1 MGICKYRQDH
11 VALAFGPE
19 DLQTRPI
26 RIGTRGSRLALIQ
39 ANEARDRLIAAH
51 GLAPEEIEIVTI
63 TTTGDRIR
71 DRPLAEIG
79 GKALFAK
86 EIEEALRD
94 GDIDLAVHS
103 MKDMPGDA
111 TPGLAIPAFLP
122 REDPRDAFMSRVA
135 GDVMALPHGARLGS
149 SSVRRIAQLKH
160 IRPDLVAAPFRGNV
174 ETRLAKLDR
183 GEVDATVLACAGLR
197 RLGLDH
203 EITAAMAPEIMLPA
217 VAQGAIGLQVREID
231 ERMHELVAPLNDA
244 ATAHQMAAERA
255 FLIVLEGSCRTP
267 LAGHAVLDGDR
278 VAFRGMALV
287 LDGSE
292 VFEAR
297 REGAVGDAAALGRE
311 AGEEVRRLAGSK
323 LVV

>member
-1 MGICKYRQDH
+1 
-11 VALAFGPE
+11 
-19 DLQTRPI
+19 LQTRLI
-26 RIGTRGSRLALIQ
+26 RIGSRGSRLALAQ

-51 GLAPEEIEIVTI
+51 DLALADVEIVTI

-86 EIEEALRD
+86 EIEEALLA

-103 MKDMPGDA
+103 MKDMPGEA
-111 TPGLAIPAFLP
+111 TAGLAIPSFLP

-135 GDVMALPHGARLGS
+135 ADVMALPHGAVLGS

-160 IRPDLVAAPFRGNV
+160 LRPDLSAVPFRGNV

-183 GEVDATVLACAGLR
+183 GEADATVLACAGLK
-197 RLGLDH
+197 RLGLGH
-203 EITAAMAPEIMLPA
+203 EITAAMAPEVMLPA
-217 VAQGAIGLQVREID
+217 VAQGAIGLQVRERD

-244 ATAHQMAAERA
+244 ATAHQIAAERA

-267 LAGHAVLDGDR
+267 LAGHAVLSGER
-278 VAFRGMALV
+278 LTFRGMALS

-297 REGAVGDAAALGRE
+297 REGLVHEAEALGRD
-311 AGEEVRRLAGSK
+311 AGEEVARLAGPR
-323 LVV
+323 LVR

>member
-1 MGICKYRQDH
+1 
-11 VALAFGPE
+11 
-19 DLQTRPI
+19 LQTRLI
-26 RIGTRGSRLALIQ
+26 RIGSRGSRLALAQ

-51 GLAPEEIEIVTI
+51 DLAPGDVEIVTI
-63 TTTGDRIR
+63 TTTGDRVR

-86 EIEEALRD
+86 EIEDALLD
-94 GDIDLAVHS
+94 GAIDLAVHS
-103 MKDMPGDA
+103 MKDMPGEA

-135 GDVMALPHGARLGS
+135 KDVMELPHGATLGS

-160 IRPDLVAAPFRGNV
+160 LRPDLVAVPFRGNV

-183 GEVDATVLACAGLR
+183 GDADATVLACAGLK

-203 EITAAMAPEIMLPA
+203 EITAAMAPEVMLPA
-217 VAQGAIGLQVREID
+217 VAQGAIGVQLRQAD

-244 ATAHQMAAERA
+244 ATAWQVAAERA

-267 LAGHAVLDGDR
+267 LAGHAVLHGER
-278 VAFRGMALV
+278 IAFRGMALL

-297 REGAVGDAAALGRE
+297 REGSVRDAQALGRD
-311 AGEEVRRLAGSK
+311 AGEEVKGLAGSR

>member
-1 MGICKYRQDH
+1 
-11 VALAFGPE
+11 
-19 DLQTRPI
+19 LQTGPI
-26 RIGTRGSRLALIQ
+26 RIGTRGSRLALVQ
-39 ANEARDRLIAAH
+39 ASEARDRLIAAH
-51 GLAPEEIEIVTI
+51 GLAPDEVEIVTI

-71 DRPLAEIG
+71 DRPLADIG

-94 GDIDLAVHS
+94 GGIDLAVHS

-111 TPGLAIPAFLP
+111 TPGLTIAAFLP

-135 GDVMALPHGARLGS
+135 GDVMALPRGARLGS
-149 SSVRRIAQLKH
+149 SSVRRIAQLKA
-160 IRPDLVAAPFRGNV
+160 IRPDLVDLPFRGNV

-183 GEVDATVLACAGLR
+183 GEADATVLACAGLR

-203 EITAAMAPEIMLPA
+203 EITVAMAPEIMLPA
-217 VAQGAIGLQVREID
+217 VAQGAIGVQVREGD
-231 ERMHELVAPLNDA
+231 DRMHELVAPLNDA
-244 ATAHQMAAERA
+244 PTAYQMAAERA

-278 VAFRGMALV
+278 IAFRGMALV

-297 REGAVGDAAALGRE
+297 REGAVGDAVALGRE

>member
-1 MGICKYRQDH
+1 
-11 VALAFGPE
+11 
-19 DLQTRPI
+19 LQTRLI
-26 RIGTRGSRLALIQ
+26 RIGSRGSRLALAQ

-51 GLAPEEIEIVTI
+51 DLAPEDVEIVTI

-86 EIEEALRD
+86 EIEEALLA

-103 MKDMPGDA
+103 MKDMPGEA
-111 TPGLAIPAFLP
+111 TAGLAIASFLP
-122 REDPRDAFMSRVA
+122 REDPRDAFISRVA
-135 GDVMALPHGARLGS
+135 ADVMALPHGAVLGS

-160 IRPDLVAAPFRGNV
+160 LRPDLSAVPFRGNV

-183 GEVDATVLACAGLR
+183 GEADATVLACAGLK

-203 EITAAMAPEIMLPA
+203 EITAAMAPEVMLPA
-217 VAQGAIGLQVREID
+217 VAQGAIGLQVRQRD

-244 ATAHQMAAERA
+244 ATAHQIAAERA

-267 LAGHAVLDGDR
+267 LAGHAVLSGER
-278 VAFRGMALV
+278 LAFRGMALS

-297 REGAVGDAAALGRE
+297 REGLVHDAEALGRD
-311 AGEEVRRLAGSK
+311 AGEEVARLAGPR
-323 LVV
+323 LVR

>member
-1 MGICKYRQDH
+1 
-11 VALAFGPE
+11 
-19 DLQTRPI
+19 LQTGPI
-26 RIGTRGSRLALIQ
+26 RIGTRGSRLALVQ

-51 GLAPEEIEIVTI
+51 GLAPEQVEIVTI

-71 DRPLAEIG
+71 DRPLADIG

-94 GDIDLAVHS
+94 GGIDLAVHS

-111 TPGLAIPAFLP
+111 TPGLTIAAFLP

-135 GDVMALPHGARLGS
+135 GDVMALPRGARLGS
-149 SSVRRIAQLKH
+149 SSVRRIAQLKA
-160 IRPDLVAAPFRGNV
+160 IRPDLVDLPFRGNV

-183 GEVDATVLACAGLR
+183 GEADATVLACAGLR

-203 EITAAMAPEIMLPA
+203 EITVAMAPEVMLPA
-217 VAQGAIGLQVREID
+217 VAQGAIGVQVREGD
-231 ERMHELVAPLNDA
+231 DRMHELVAPLNDA
-244 ATAHQMAAERA
+244 PTAYQMAAERA

-278 VAFRGMALV
+278 IAFRGMALV

-297 REGAVGDAAALGRE
+297 REGAVGDAVALGRE